1 VTSPSEESEAAG
13 SDLQLAI
20 IGLGE
25 RSILGA
31 YAHRPGRGARV
42 VAVADLYPTR
52 LVEAPARFG
61 SEVKTVQDYR
71 ELLVPGGTPR
81 IDAALVLTPDGTH
94 EAIVVTLLEAGIPT
108 FVEKPLAITVEG
120 CDRILAAARREGTR
134 LYVGHNMRHMPVIL
148 TMRRLITSGAIG
160 AVKAVWCRHFVGH
173 GGEFYFKDWHADR
186 RNTTSLLLQKGVH
199 DLDVIHWL
207 AGGYAAR
214 VQAMGGLLVYG
225 NIADRAADT
234 GQLLRERFDPEHN
247 WPPASLRGLNTV
259 VDVEDLS
266 MVHLQLD
273 NGVLASYAQCHF
285 TPDYWRNYT
294 VIGTEGRLENF
305 GDMGAGAVVKVWQRR
320 SGYRDDADLTVEVPL
335 LEGTHGGADG
345 PLVDE
350 FLRFVRDGG
359 PTLTTPVGARYAVA
373 AGYAATI
380 SLREGGGP
388 VDVVPLDPALE
399 GYFTQTMA
407 AEESLP
413 TRTATPTPILEVP

>member
-1 VTSPSEESEAAG
+1 VTVV
-13 SDLQLAI
+13 DLN
-20 IGLGE
+20 
-25 RSILGA
+25 
-31 YAHRPGRGARV
+31 
-42 VAVADLYPTR
+42 PTR

-61 SEVKTVQDYR
+61 PDVEAVRDYR
-71 ELLVPGGTPR
+71 DLLVRGRTPR

-120 CDRILAAARREGTR
+120 CDRILTAARLEGTR
-134 LYVGHNMRHMPVIL
+134 LYVGHNMRHLPVIL
-148 TMRRLITSGAIG
+148 TMRQLITSGVIG
-160 AVKAVWCRHFVGH
+160 EVKAVWCRHFVGH
-173 GGEFYFKDWHADR
+173 GGEFYFQDWHADR
-186 RNTTSLLLQKGVH
+186 RNTTSLLLQKGAH

-207 AGGYAAR
+207 AGGYATR

-225 NIADRAADT
+225 DIADRTEDT

-247 WPPASLRGLNTV
+247 WPPASLRGLNPV

-266 MVHLQLD
+266 MVHLQLG

-305 GDMGAGAVVKVWQRR
+305 GDIGAGTVVKVWQRR
-320 SGYRDDADLTVEVPL
+320 SGYRDDADLTVDVPL
-335 LEGTHGGADG
+335 LEGTHGGADR

-350 FLRFVRDGG
+350 FLRFARDGG

-380 SLREGGGP
+380 SLRAGGGP

-399 GYFTQTMA
+399 GYFTQTTA
-407 AEESLP
+407 VEESRP
-413 TRTATPTPILEVP
+413 PQRATPTPIREVP

>member
-1 VTSPSEESEAAG
+1 VTSGSDESEAAG

-20 IGLGE
+20 IGL
-25 RSILGA
+25 
-31 YAHRPGRGARV
+31 
-42 VAVADLYPTR
+42 
-52 LVEAPARFG
+52 
-61 SEVKTVQDYR
+61 
-71 ELLVPGGTPR
+71 
-81 IDAALVLTPDGTH
+81 
-94 EAIVVTLLEAGIPT
+94 
-108 FVEKPLAITVEG
+108 
-120 CDRILAAARREGTR
+120 
-134 LYVGHNMRHMPVIL
+134 
-148 TMRRLITSGAIG
+148 
-160 AVKAVWCRHFVGH
+160 
-173 GGEFYFKDWHADR
+173 
-186 RNTTSLLLQKGVH
+186 
-199 DLDVIHWL
+199 DVIHWL
-207 AGGYAAR
+207 AGGYATR

-225 NIADRAADT
+225 DIADRSADT
-234 GQLLRERFDPEHN
+234 GQLLGERFDPEHN
-247 WPPASLRGLNTV
+247 WPPASLQGLNTA

-266 MVHLQLD
+266 MVNLQLD

-373 AGYAATI
+373 AGYTATT
-380 SLREGGGP
+380 SLCEGGGP

-407 AEESLP
+407 VDESRPFRTAPPAGTPLTRVARVLP
-413 TRTATPTPILEVP
+413 TPPLACRVQSREDGGSEDFA

>member
-1 VTSPSEESEAAG
+1 VTAPSDEAAAG
-13 SDLQLAI
+13 SDLRLAI

-25 RSILGA
+25 RSMLGA

-42 VAVADLYPTR
+42 VAVADLSPTR

-61 SEVKTVQDYR
+61 SEVETVQDYR
-71 ELLVPGGTPR
+71 ELLVPAAEPR

-94 EAIVVTLLEAGIPT
+94 EAIVLTLLEAGVST
-108 FVEKPLAITVEG
+108 FVEKPLAITVQG
-120 CDRILAAARREGTR
+120 CDRILAAAQREGTR

-148 TMRRLITSGAIG
+148 TMRQLILSGAIG
-160 AVKAVWCRHFVGH
+160 EVKAIWCRHFVGH
-173 GGEFYFKDWHADR
+173 GGEFYFQDWHADR
-186 RNTTSLLLQKGVH
+186 RNTTSLLLQKGAH

-207 AGGYAAR
+207 AGGYATR

-225 NIADRAADT
+225 NITDRGPDT
-234 GQLLRERFDPEHN
+234 GQLMRERFDPEHN

-273 NGVLASYAQCHF
+273 NGVLASYSQCHF

-305 GDMGAGAVVKVWQRR
+305 GDLGAGAVVKVWQRR

-345 PLVDE
+345 PLIDE

-399 GYFTQTMA
+399 GYFTQTMV
-407 AEESLP
+407 ENESRP
-413 TRTATPTPILEVP
+413 PQIATRTPILEVP